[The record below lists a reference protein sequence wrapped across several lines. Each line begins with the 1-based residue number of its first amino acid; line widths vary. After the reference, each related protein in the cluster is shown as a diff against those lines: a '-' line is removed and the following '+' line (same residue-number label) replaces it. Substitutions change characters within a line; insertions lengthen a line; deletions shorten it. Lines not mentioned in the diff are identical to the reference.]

1 MIVRVH
7 GHTKDYPVDGK
18 IILDSSEIL
27 YAHEVRKGKTFIYVK
42 HNTVE
47 KDGEQTPLWIVC
59 EESADNLAEQI
70 EGNDKR

>member
-27 YAHEVRKGKTFIYVK
+27 YAHEVRKGKTYVYLK
-42 HNTVE
+42 HNVVG
-47 KDGEQTPLWIVC
+47 KDGEQNPLWIVC
-59 EESADNLAEQI
+59 DESADNLEKQMK
-70 EGNDKR
+70 EGGE